1 MHAALKSMR
10 ETRNHLAV
18 IIDAGTVTGVI
29 TLADVL
35 RRLFPQEAPTAA

>member
-1 MHAALKSMR
+1 VHAALKTMR

-18 IIDAGTVTGVI
+18 VTDGGALVGVV

-35 RRLFPQEAPTAA
+35 RRLFPQPETTAA